1 MSSCSLEKL
10 NKELDQFLRTI
21 DTKSSIKKNY
31 PPTWTDYKLEKLV
44 SKFLKGENTE
54 MLVEMLATSVIKT
67 FQRISTFK
75 EFYKR
80 CNQGIID
87 KKYSVI
93 DFYFCM
99 KRSLFDN
106 LMKEKRLIETF
117 TKLFIELARPMLLII
132 KK

>member
-1 MSSCSLEKL
+1 M
-10 NKELDQFLRTI
+10 
-21 DTKSSIKKNY
+21 
-31 PPTWTDYKLEKLV
+31 